1 MNYTYVAKVLQVID
15 ADTIKVSIYLT
26 PRTRSKSR
34 DFGFH
39 IYNEGG
45 RLVLHESIRLAG
57 LNAAEHGTPAGDAAT
72 EFVKSLVQPGD
83 LVKISFSKT
92 GGTQEKYGRWI
103 GQILLSDG
111 TNLNEE
117 LIKTSH
123 ALPWD
128 GTGKRPV

>member
-83 LVKISFSKT
+83 LVKINFSKA
-92 GGTQEKYGRWI
+92 GGSQEKYGRWI

-117 LIKTSH
+117 LIKTNH

>member
-1 MNYTYVAKVLQVID
+1 MNYTYVAKVLEVID

-45 RLVLHESIRLAG
+45 RLALHESIRLAG

-72 EFVKSLVQPGD
+72 EFVKSLVRPGD
-83 LVKISFSKT
+83 LIKVSFSKA
-92 GGTQEKYGRWI
+92 GGSQEKYGRWI

-111 TNLNEE
+111 TNLNEQ
-117 LIKTSH
+117 LIKTNH

-128 GTGKRPV
+128 GTGKKPV

>member
-1 MNYTYVAKVLQVID
+1 MNYTYVAKVLKVID

-83 LVKISFSKT
+83 LIKVSFSKA
-92 GGTQEKYGRWI
+92 GGSQEKYGRWI
-103 GQILLSDG
+103 GQIILSDG

-117 LIKTSH
+117 LIKTNH